1 MKICLIA
8 IAICLAAS
16 ASSQAACWDEA
27 GARYNIDPTL
37 LQAMAHV
44 ESGMNAAAR
53 NYNNDGSYD
62 VGLMQINKLHFPRLA
77 TFGITEKRLI
87 AEPCTSVM
95 VGAWI
100 LAEFVQRVG
109 YNWTAVGAY
118 NAGTSVHRKTARSRY
133 IKKVAGQY
141 RVLKMQTKNQ
151 TRVTKAPP
159 VKSTPSVVQ
168 LNTAKQ

>member
-1 MKICLIA
+1 MKISLIA
-8 IAICLAAS
+8 VTMCLAVS
-16 ASSQAACWDEA
+16 TSSQAACWDEA
-27 GARYNIDPTL
+27 GARYNIDPIL

-118 NAGTSVHRKTARSRY
+118 NAGTSIHRKHARNRY

-141 RVLKMQTKNQ
+141 RALKMQTKKR
-151 TRVTKAPP
+151 THVAK
-159 VKSTPSVVQ
+159 VLSGKSTRSFVQ
-168 LNTAKQ
+168 LNTATQ